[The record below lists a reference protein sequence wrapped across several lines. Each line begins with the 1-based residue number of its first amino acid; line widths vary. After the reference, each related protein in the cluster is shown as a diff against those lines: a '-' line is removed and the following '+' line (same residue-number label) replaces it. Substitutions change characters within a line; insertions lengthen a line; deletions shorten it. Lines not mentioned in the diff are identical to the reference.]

1 MAMRTIE
8 LIEEFYENTM
18 ATPTHICQNKV
29 RDDKKWIEDVVKKYW
44 LGGAMIHRFTDKKIV
59 LGENKRITPEVVGR
73 IIEDSY

>member
-18 ATPTHICQNKV
+18 ATPTHICQYKV
-29 RDDKKWIEDVVKKYW
+29 KDDKKWIEDVVKKYES
-44 LGGAMIHRFTDKKIV
+44 GRSMNTRFTDKKIL
-59 LGENKRITPEVVGR
+59 LGENKKITPEVVGR